1 MQSPRR
7 CKVRHSAQH
16 RSPDNFLKFRSPPR
30 FCDGFEH
37 RIFARGPAAR
47 SRRHPHLR
55 HLLAARPIGEA
66 GGGGGGCAAGIAP
79 GTVQSTRCADCLSPR
94 ARQPGRVMIRAV
106 TSCQVPIRN
115 RDDAKHRIAKAQ
127 VISRFQQRRSASS
140 RTLHNPRYALQC
152 IRLSSSATSSGNE
165 PAPALTPPYGKVLI
179 GSALSRASY
188 DRADADHRSAGSR
201 PGPHAGRGSA
211 G

>member
-152 IRLSSSATSSGNE
+152 IRLSSSA
-165 PAPALTPPYGKVLI
+165 
-179 GSALSRASY
+179 R
-188 DRADADHRSAGSR
+188 
-201 PGPHAGRGSA
+201 
-211 G
+211 